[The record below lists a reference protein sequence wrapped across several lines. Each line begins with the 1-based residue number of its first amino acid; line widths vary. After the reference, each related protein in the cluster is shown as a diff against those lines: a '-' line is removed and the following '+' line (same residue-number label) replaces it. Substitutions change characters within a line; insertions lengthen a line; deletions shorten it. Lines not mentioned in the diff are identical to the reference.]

1 MSRSSVPFSIP
12 WCHIQLKSTA
22 LRSLAPA
29 AGVYGAPAFG
39 SAPRPR
45 PCAPPGAGAPP
56 APCLPPCP
64 AAGACC
70 APAVDA
76 TPIATTTA
84 AILVQ
89 PILLGAFMEVRP
101 STRFA
106 QHGRAC
112 PFGAEEVKGGR

>member
-1 MSRSSVPFSIP
+1 MSRSSVPFSMP
-12 WCHIQLKSTA
+12 SCHIQLKSTA

-45 PCAPPGAGAPP
+45 PC
-56 APCLPPCP
+56 P

-76 TPIATTTA
+76 TPIATSTLIA
-84 AILVQ
+84 VLVQ
-89 PILLGAFMEVRP
+89 RFLRPEFMQVLRP
-101 STRFA
+101 STIGSYV
-106 QHGRAC
+106 QVSMPLWNLGGQGRILTCWPRNLGVAL
-112 PFGAEEVKGGR
+112 VL